1 MAIPEER
8 IVETRPVIETRSIE
22 TRRGGGSNG
31 FLYFAVGALIVGVGV
46 LGYMYYNGQLTQDAQ
61 DTTIERSADA
71 IGDAAD
77 RIGDSVGDL
86 TRVPPTTATPSPA
99 PAPTPA
105 PDPVEPPAPP
115 T

>member
-22 TRRGGGSNG
+22 TRRGGSNG

-61 DTTIERSADA
+61 DTSIERSADA

-77 RIGDSVGDL
+77 KIGDSVGDL
-86 TRVPPTTATPSPA
+86 TRVPPTTAAPAPSPTPA
-99 PAPTPA
+99 PAP
-105 PDPVEPPAPP
+105 VEPAPP
-115 T
+115 PT